1 MRKFNP
7 STIHSA
13 TAKGNLVASIAS
25 NFVNI
30 NKLILSVSGVGTLII
45 GKNNLRRNIY
55 FFLYRFLIKV
65 SLKRINYNIIFQNKD
80 DCKNYKSFLNFKN
93 EQSVIIA
100 GSGVDTSSLKPVIK
114 NTNTRNILLP
124 ARLLYE
130 KGIEEFV
137 KASKLLKQKNVKG
150 IFYLCGDSNSINPS
164 KIKLNIIEKWVDEGL
179 IIYRGYYSDIQ
190 KMYQDIDI
198 VCLPSWREG
207 FPKVLMEAASFGLPV
222 ITTDVPG
229 CRDAVIKNVTGI
241 LVPAKDEIKLA
252 NAISKLFEDVN
263 LRKKMGKANRELAIE
278 KFDLVQ
284 IVNKVIKLYY

>member
-1 MRKFNP
+1 M
-7 STIHSA
+7 
-13 TAKGNLVASIAS
+13 
-25 NFVNI
+25 
-30 NKLILSVSGVGTLII
+30 
-45 GKNNLRRNIY
+45 
-55 FFLYRFLIKV
+55 
-65 SLKRINYNIIFQNKD
+65 
-80 DCKNYKSFLNFKN
+80 
-93 EQSVIIA
+93 
-100 GSGVDTSSLKPVIK
+100 
-114 NTNTRNILLP
+114 P

-164 KIKLNIIEKWVDEGL
+164 KIKLDIIEKWVDEGL
-179 IIYRGYYSDIQ
+179 IIYRGYYSDIK

-207 FPKVLMEAASFGLPV
+207 FPKVLMEAASLGLPV

-252 NAISKLFEDVN
+252 NAILKLFKDVN
-263 LRKKMGKANRELAIE
+263 LRNKMGKANRELAIE

>member
-1 MRKFNP
+1 
-7 STIHSA
+7 
-13 TAKGNLVASIAS
+13 
-25 NFVNI
+25 
-30 NKLILSVSGVGTLII
+30 
-45 GKNNLRRNIY
+45 
-55 FFLYRFLIKV
+55 
-65 SLKRINYNIIFQNKD
+65 
-80 DCKNYKSFLNFKN
+80 
-93 EQSVIIA
+93 
-100 GSGVDTSSLKPVIK
+100 
-114 NTNTRNILLP
+114 
-124 ARLLYE
+124 
-130 KGIEEFV
+130 
-137 KASKLLKQKNVKG
+137 
-150 IFYLCGDSNSINPS
+150 
-164 KIKLNIIEKWVDEGL
+164 
-179 IIYRGYYSDIQ
+179 
-190 KMYQDIDI
+190 MYQDIDI